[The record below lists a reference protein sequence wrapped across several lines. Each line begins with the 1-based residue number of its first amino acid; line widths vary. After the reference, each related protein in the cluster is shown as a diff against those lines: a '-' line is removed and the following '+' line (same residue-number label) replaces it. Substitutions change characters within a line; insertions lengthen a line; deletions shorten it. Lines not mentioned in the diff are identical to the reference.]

1 MPNAKKTQLFVIT
14 DNAARGEL
22 MLKSAV
28 YFEKLASV
36 SGISAIVKDDVQ
48 ENYVSAVV
56 EDAELFLSM
65 DELVDKEKEI
75 ERLNGEKAKLE
86 KELDRVDKK
95 LSNKGF
101 TDKAP
106 EKVVEGEREKQ
117 RKYQEML
124 DKVLERLAYYNQ

>member
-1 MPNAKKTQLFVIT
+1 
-14 DNAARGEL
+14 
-22 MLKSAV
+22 MLKSSV

-36 SGISAIVKDDVQ
+36 SGISAIVKEEVQ

-86 KELDRVDKK
+86 KELERVDKK

-106 EKVVEGEREKQ
+106 EKVVAGEREKQ